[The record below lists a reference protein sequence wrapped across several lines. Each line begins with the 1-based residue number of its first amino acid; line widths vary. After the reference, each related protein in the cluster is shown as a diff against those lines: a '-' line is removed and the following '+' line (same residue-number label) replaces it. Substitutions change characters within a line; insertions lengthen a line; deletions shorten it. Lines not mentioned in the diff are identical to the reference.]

1 MHDCI
6 IFNKINTI
14 EGVVCDKCGLMLC
27 TINIDSRPVFGT
39 FTESIV
45 SKQDQKTIAL
55 NNYIKTIFTRLD
67 LPLVIYNSTCNIA
80 FELITKMYTFT
91 KYKGIYLKQAIIII
105 STCDLFNVY
114 NYKYLA
120 TKLNLNVKYI
130 LKAKNVISD
139 LVCNKHFIKINDTID
154 PMNIIYSII
163 HKSNLEIPEYILS
176 TTNKL
181 VKEFPVSC
189 HQPSSIAISCLY
201 HVICKFNID
210 IDIKLFSTIYNL
222 SESTIIKVISKIK

>member
-1 MHDCI
+1 MHNCI
-6 IFNKINTI
+6 TFNEINTI
-14 EGVVCDKCGLMLC
+14 EGLVCDNCGLMLC
-27 TINIDSRPVFGT
+27 INIDSMPVFGT
-39 FTESIV
+39 FTETIM
-45 SKQDQKTIAL
+45 SKNEQKEVTL

-67 LPLVIYNSTCNIA
+67 LPLVIYNSTCNVA
-80 FELITKMYTFT
+80 FDLITKMNTFT

-105 STCDLFNVY
+105 SICDLFNVY

-120 TKLNLNVKYI
+120 NKINLHVKYI

-139 LVCNKHFIKINDTID
+139 LICNKHVLKIHDSID

-163 HKSNLEIPEYILS
+163 HNNNLEIPEYILA
-176 TTNKL
+176 TTSRL

-201 HVICKFNID
+201 HVICKFNIN
-210 IDIKLFSTIYNL
+210 IDIKLFSNIYNL
-222 SESTIIKVISKIK
+222 SESTITKIINKIN